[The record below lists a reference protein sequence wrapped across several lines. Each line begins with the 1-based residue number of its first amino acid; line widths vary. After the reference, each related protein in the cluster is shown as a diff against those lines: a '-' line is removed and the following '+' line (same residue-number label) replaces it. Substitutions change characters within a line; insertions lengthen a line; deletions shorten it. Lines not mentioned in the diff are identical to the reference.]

1 MPLYKRQQSIV
12 RAIALHYHRNS
23 FITNAMANRFRLKPG
38 SQLLLFLIC
47 FTLGV
52 WVLRGLTLLSFLPG
66 IVIYL
71 LMLACLT
78 VFVINSARS
87 MR

>member
-1 MPLYKRQQSIV
+1 VQLNIAIVQLLYYLSAVIYS
-12 RAIALHYHRNS
+12 L
-23 FITNAMANRFRLKPG
+23 TMAKRFRLKPG
-38 SQLLLFLIC
+38 AQLLLFLIC

-52 WVLRGLTLLSFLPG
+52 WILRGMTLLSFLPG

-71 LMLACLT
+71 LVLACLG
-78 VFVINSARS
+78 VFVFNSVQS

>member
-1 MPLYKRQQSIV
+1 M
-12 RAIALHYHRNS
+12 
-23 FITNAMANRFRLKPG
+23 TNRFRLKPG
-38 SQLLLFLIC
+38 AQLLLFLIC

-71 LMLACLT
+71 LVLACLG
-78 VFVINSARS
+78 VFVFNTVQA

>member
-1 MPLYKRQQSIV
+1 
-12 RAIALHYHRNS
+12 
-23 FITNAMANRFRLKPG
+23 MANRFRLKPG
-38 SQLLLFLIC
+38 AQLLLFLIC

-52 WVLRGLTLLSFLPG
+52 WILRGLTLLSFLPG

-71 LMLACLT
+71 LVLACLG
-78 VFVINSARS
+78 VFVFNSIQS

>member
-1 MPLYKRQQSIV
+1 MS
-12 RAIALHYHRNS
+12 
-23 FITNAMANRFRLKPG
+23 NRFRLKPG

-66 IVIYL
+66 IVLWL
-71 LMLACLT
+71 LILACLV
-78 VFVINSARS
+78 VFAVNSVRS
-87 MR
+87 LR

>member
-1 MPLYKRQQSIV
+1 MDV
-12 RAIALHYHRNS
+12 NAF
-23 FITNAMANRFRLKPG
+23 FIYPFFWLQFTMANRFRLKPG

-47 FTLGV
+47 FTFGV

-66 IVIYL
+66 IVLYL
-71 LMLACLT
+71 LILACLA
-78 VFVINSARS
+78 VFVVNSVRS

>member
-1 MPLYKRQQSIV
+1 MTK
-12 RAIALHYHRNS
+12 
-23 FITNAMANRFRLKPG
+23 RFRLKPG
-38 SQLLLFLIC
+38 AQLLLFLIC

-52 WVLRGLTLLSFLPG
+52 WILRGMTLLSFLPG

-71 LMLACLT
+71 LVLACLG
-78 VFVINSARS
+78 VFVFNSVQS

>member
-1 MPLYKRQQSIV
+1 MTK
-12 RAIALHYHRNS
+12 
-23 FITNAMANRFRLKPG
+23 RFRLKPG

-47 FTLGV
+47 FTIAI

-66 IVIYL
+66 IVLWL
-71 LMLACLT
+71 LILACLVT
-78 VFVINSARS
+78 FVVNSVRS

>member
-1 MPLYKRQQSIV
+1 
-12 RAIALHYHRNS
+12 
-23 FITNAMANRFRLKPG
+23 MARRFRLKPG

-47 FTLGV
+47 FTIGV

-66 IVIYL
+66 MVLWLLVI
-71 LMLACLT
+71 ACLV
-78 VFVINSARS
+78 VFLVNSLRS

>member
-1 MPLYKRQQSIV
+1 
-12 RAIALHYHRNS
+12 
-23 FITNAMANRFRLKPG
+23 MARRFRLKPG

-47 FTLGV
+47 FTIGV

-66 IVIYL
+66 MVLWL
-71 LMLACLT
+71 LVVACLV
-78 VFVINSARS
+78 VFLVNSLRS

>member
-1 MPLYKRQQSIV
+1 MS
-12 RAIALHYHRNS
+12 
-23 FITNAMANRFRLKPG
+23 NRFRLKPG

-47 FTLGV
+47 FTIGV

-66 IVIYL
+66 LVLWL
-71 LMLACLT
+71 LIIACLG
-78 VFVINSARS
+78 VFLFNSLQS

>member
-1 MPLYKRQQSIV
+1 
-12 RAIALHYHRNS
+12 
-23 FITNAMANRFRLKPG
+23 MAKRFRLKPG
-38 SQLLLFLIC
+38 AQLLLFLIC

-52 WVLRGLTLLSFLPG
+52 WILRGMTLLSFLPG

-71 LMLACLT
+71 LVLACLG
-78 VFVINSARS
+78 VFVFNSVQS

>member
-1 MPLYKRQQSIV
+1 MKG
-12 RAIALHYHRNS
+12 
-23 FITNAMANRFRLKPG
+23 FRLKPG

-47 FTLGV
+47 FTFAV

-66 IVIYL
+66 IVLYFLI
-71 LMLACLT
+71 LACIG
-78 VFVINSARS
+78 VFVVNSIRS